1 MNFHRRKHQKGTK
14 PSQVQS
20 KPEAVDFGGVFHL
33 EAPQLVLTP
42 GNTVQPATESDSDI
56 YMEQE
61 TDFQTPIEII
71 GKEATAFPLKLMEV
85 NELSQKSPTT
95 AESQLPSPME
105 IEPPRSVGFL
115 ENSVTA
121 APLPDWDSDMCEQS
135 ANVSNSRM
143 HW

>member
-1 MNFHRRKHQKGTK
+1 MYFRSSKHQKGIK
-14 PSQVQS
+14 LPRVHS
-20 KPEAVDFGGVFHL
+20 KTEAVDFRGVFHL

-42 GNTVQPATESDSDI
+42 GNTVLPATESDSDI

-61 TDFQTPIEII
+61 NDFQTPMEII

-85 NELSQKSPTT
+85 NELSQKSPTA
-95 AESQLPSPME
+95 AESQSPSPME
-105 IEPPRSVGFL
+105 IEPSRSLGLL

-121 APLPDWDSDMCEQS
+121 ASLPDWDSDTCEQS